1 MAEWKEG
8 DSATYSKTI
17 TEADILLFSAVSGD
31 NNPMHLD
38 AEYAKKTRFGR
49 RVAHGLLVSGLISAV
64 IGNKIPGPGAI
75 YASQLLRFLN
85 PVFIGDTVTVTATI
99 SIYEKEKGRMILDT
113 VCRNQDGEA
122 LISGE
127 AEIMYRP

>member
-127 AEIMYRP
+127 AEIIYRP

>member
-31 NNPMHLD
+31 HNPMHLD
-38 AEYAKKTRFGR
+38 AEYAKTTRFGKR
-49 RVAHGLLVSGLISAV
+49 IAHGLLVSGLISAV
-64 IGNKIPGPGAI
+64 IGNKIPGPGAV
-75 YASQLLRFLN
+75 YVSQLLRFLN

-113 VCRNQDGEA
+113 VCRNQDGDA

-127 AEIMYRP
+127 AEIIYRP